1 MPNADALIVRS
12 YPQRKAAV
20 LRAAQLLLPSPGAD
34 GEREF
39 EQLIEAIADFDIRQ
53 EALGY
58 IDIPRAFAVFL
69 SSRHLDG
76 PSAGQR

>member
-1 MPNADALIVRS
+1 MPNADAFVIRS

-20 LRAAQLLLPSPGAD
+20 LRAAALLASSSHPDSAH
-34 GEREF
+34 EF

-53 EALGY
+53 EALGC

-69 SSRHLDG
+69 ASRNRDG
-76 PSAGQR
+76 YSTVQR